1 MVLPQPKGLFFFS
14 VAVGTQRGLEPLR
27 LVVLPQPKVFFFL
40 PLSAKVAVGTQRSSP
55 FGCGPSQPKGA
66 KWLWE
71 LNVNSSPL
79 AVVLQ
84 QPKGLFFFQWLWE
97 LNVNSSPFGCG
108 TSSPFGC
115 GTSTAKG
122 AKWLWEL
129 NVDSSPFGCGNF
141 QSEGGSL
148 FSFLTTEPLTELDVN
163 LAWEISTARGFFF
176 LSHDRATQ
184 LWERGLS
191 FTVRNFEPEPICTR
205 TGFRNPFKNV
215 AGEISRKGRK
225 HKTAGSYGS

>member
-1 MVLPQPKGLFFFS
+1 LAVVPQVPLAVVLPQPKGQS
-14 VAVGTQRGLEPLR
+14 
-27 LVVLPQPKVFFFL
+27 
-40 PLSAKVAVGTQRSSP
+40 
-55 FGCGPSQPKGA
+55 GCG
-66 KWLWE
+66 
-71 LNVNSSPL
+71 NSTWTRAPL
-79 AVVLQ
+79 AA
-84 QPKGLFFFQWLWE
+84 E
-97 LNVNSSPFGCG
+97 ISR
-108 TSSPFGC
+108 
-115 GTSTAKG
+115 AKG
-122 AKWLWEL
+122 ALT
-129 NVDSSPFGCGNF
+129 
-141 QSEGGSL
+141 GSL

>member
-1 MVLPQPKGLFFFS
+1 MVLPQPKGLFFFLPLS
-14 VAVGTQRGLEPLR
+14 AKVAVGTQRELKPLW
-27 LVVLPQPKVFFFL
+27 LWYFPQPKGLFFFL

-71 LNVNSSPL
+71 LNV
-79 AVVLQ
+79 
-84 QPKGLFFFQWLWE
+84 
-97 LNVNSSPFGCG
+97 
-108 TSSPFGC
+108 
-115 GTSTAKG
+115 
-122 AKWLWEL
+122 
-129 NVDSSPFGCGNF
+129 DSSPFGCGNF

-148 FSFLTTEPLTELDVN
+148 FFFLTTEPLTELDVN

-191 FTVRNFEPEPICTR
+191 FTLRNFEPEPICTR

-215 AGEISRKGRK
+215 AGEISHKGRK

>member
-1 MVLPQPKGLFFFS
+1 MVLPQPKGL
-14 VAVGTQRGLEPLR
+14 
-27 LVVLPQPKVFFFL
+27 FFFL
-40 PLSAKVAVGTQRSSP
+40 PLSAKVAVGTQRELKP
-55 FGCGPSQPKGA
+55 L
-66 KWLWE
+66 WLWYF
-71 LNVNSSPL
+71 P
-79 AVVLQ
+79 
-84 QPKGLFFFQWLWE
+84 QPKGLFFFLPLSAKVAVGTQRELKPLWLWYFH
-97 LNVNSSPFGCG
+97 SQRGSF
-108 TSSPFGC
+108 FFQ
-115 GTSTAKG
+115 
-122 AKWLWEL
+122 WLWEL

-148 FSFLTTEPLTELDVN
+148 FCFLTTEPLTELDVN

-191 FTVRNFEPEPICTR
+191 FTLRNFEPEPICTR

-215 AGEISRKGRK
+215 AGEISHKGRK

>member
-1 MVLPQPKGLFFFS
+1 MNSSPFGCGTSTAKGALFFFS
-14 VAVGTQRGLEPLR
+14 GCGNSTWTRAPSACGTSTAKGA
-27 LVVLPQPKVFFFL
+27 FFFL

-66 KWLWE
+66 K
-71 LNVNSSPL
+71 
-79 AVVLQ
+79 
-84 QPKGLFFFQWLWE
+84 WLWE

-148 FSFLTTEPLTELDVN
+148 FFFLTTEPLTELDVN

-191 FTVRNFEPEPICTR
+191 FTLRNFEPEPICTR

-215 AGEISRKGRK
+215 AGEISHKGRK
-225 HKTAGSYGS
+225 HKTAGSYSS